1 VQVKATNEN
10 GEVTVFKVHQN
21 ILCRSSEF
29 FRRAMKPEWTNNDVQ
44 DNRVIDLNE
53 DSSEA
58 LHAYLNWLYS
68 KQFGFDGCHPEY
80 DTMIVKHVVSF

>member
-1 VQVKATNEN
+1 VQLKATNEN
-10 GEVTVFKVHQN
+10 GEAAVFKVHQD

-44 DNRVIDLNE
+44 DNRVIDLSE

-58 LHAYLNWLYS
+58 LHAYLNWLYF
-68 KQFGFDGCHPEY
+68 KYFNFNECPPGN
-80 DTMIVKHVVSF
+80 DTMTAKLAVGF